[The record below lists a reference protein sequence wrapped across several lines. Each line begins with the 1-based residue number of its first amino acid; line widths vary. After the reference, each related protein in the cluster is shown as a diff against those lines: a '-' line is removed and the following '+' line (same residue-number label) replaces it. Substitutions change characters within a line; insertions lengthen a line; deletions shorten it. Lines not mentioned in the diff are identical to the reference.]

1 MKLRV
6 ARHTDD
12 LDRIVA
18 FYRDRVGLPEL
29 GRFEGHDGYDGV
41 FLAIPGT
48 GAHLE
53 FTTGG
58 EHPAPAPH
66 PENLLV
72 LYLEDEAER
81 RTIAERIAQP
91 AVKPANPYWERC
103 ATTFEDPDGNHLV
116 LAVLQRDARW

>member
-12 LDRIVA
+12 LDAIVG
-18 FYRDRVGLPEL
+18 FYRDRVGLPEI
-29 GRFEGHDGYDGV
+29 GRFVDHDGYDGV
-41 FLAIPGT
+41 FLDVPGT

-58 EHPAPAPH
+58 EHRAAQPH

-72 LYLEDEAER
+72 LYLEDEAAL
-81 RTIAERIAQP
+81 AELADRIGQP
-91 AVKPANPYWERC
+91 PVKPANPYWQAR
-103 ATTFEDPDGNHLV
+103 ALTFVDPDGCPLILV
-116 LAVLQRDARW
+116 GSQEQS